1 MAPEVITE
9 ATHSKAADVY
19 SFGVV
24 LFELLSGMKPY
35 HGMHYA
41 QIVSSITSGK
51 LLQMLPLHTSN
62 TPSSLLQLMVGC
74 LATEPAE
81 RPTFHEVHRALRE
94 VELELQVQLVSHA

>member
-9 ATHSKAADVY
+9 STHSKAADVY

-24 LFELLSGMKPY
+24 LYELLSGIKPY

-51 LLQMLPLHTSN
+51 LLQLLPQQAPHM
-62 TPSSLLQLMVGC
+62 PEGILQLLTSC
-74 LATEPAE
+74 LATNPVE
-81 RPTFHEVHRALRE
+81 RPMFLEVCVCGGGGGCLLC
-94 VELELQVQLVSHA
+94 V